1 MSKVIVTNRK
11 ARFDYYIEDT
21 LEAGL
26 VLSGGEI
33 KSIRA
38 GEVALEQSYIRPK
51 NGELFL
57 IGAHIKPYKFTDD
70 KDYDPVR
77 PRKLLLNKQEI
88 YKLIKKL
95 EQQGMTIVPLSL
107 YLKNGWV
114 KLEIAVAKGKAAP
127 DKRSTIKDRESKR
140 EIARAMRK

>member
-1 MSKVIVTNRK
+1 MSKIIVTNRK
-11 ARFDYYIEDT
+11 ARFDYHIEDR

-26 VLSGGEI
+26 VLTGGEI

-51 NGELFL
+51 DGELFL
-57 IGAHIKPYKFTDD
+57 VGAHIKPYKFTDD

-114 KLEIAVAKGKAAP
+114 KLEIATAKGKSAP
-127 DKRSTIKDRESKR
+127 DKRSSVKEREAKR
-140 EIARAMRK
+140 EMARRR

>member
-1 MSKVIVTNRK
+1 VSKVIVTNRK
-11 ARFDYYIEDT
+11 ARFDYFIEDR

-26 VLSGGEI
+26 VLTGGEI

-88 YKLIKKL
+88 YKLSKKL

-127 DKRSTIKDRESKR
+127 DKRSSIKDRESKR